1 MKTYI
6 CNLHSKKNSRYIGN
20 KAQNLRFLIR
30 NHYAVPAGL
39 VCTWDAR
46 ADYLSGQKD
55 VLTVI
60 RSQLSP
66 IIRNDQTYAVRSSSS
81 VEDQSQCSYAGLFK
95 SILHVHGMDSIME
108 ALLEV
113 WKSINSLE
121 VDSYCRDNGLEVHQ
135 IQMAVIIQEMVPALF
150 SGVAFSKN
158 PVTGLSEII
167 IEAGMGAGSQ
177 LNSEENTPRRWIS
190 KWGNWLEKPE
200 STDIPE
206 ELIVQVVEKTADI
219 AKRYGEAVDL
229 EWAYDGNQLHFLQI
243 RRITCL
249 DIPVYSNR
257 ISKEML
263 PGIIKPLVWSVNTR
277 LINERWVSI
286 LSRLTGEDTIT
297 PESLTGHF
305 YYRAYFNMVP
315 FGKVFE
321 RLGMPHETIELL
333 LGLEAE
339 GPQKPHFHPGPRTIF
354 LMPRVLVFGAGLL
367 LIEARLGKL
376 LKRKQQI
383 YQEIAAKMSGQLSPE
398 DLIDLSDKLFEE
410 TKSVVQYNILIPMF
424 AMMYNRML
432 ENMLKKIHIDSRL
445 LDSSGIR
452 SATGKY
458 NPLHS
463 LEILHQRYFADSPVL
478 SEQDQKRFDNDIQ
491 LFLSEFGHFSDSG
504 NDFSAKPWRE
514 TPELVAKMAANPVLS
529 RSETIQ
535 TLTFKELPISRLRR
549 GPAGL
554 IYHRACRFAVHR
566 EAISSLYTYGYGQF
580 RSCFIGLADHLIEQG
595 LLAEREDIF
604 YLYMNEVLDLVHKKS
619 CQPQNELIQQRKD
632 EISQYTDIF
641 LPETIFGTDQPPI
654 IKKSQNVL
662 HGIPTSL
669 GSYTGPVKVLHGI
682 SEFDLLSDGD
692 VLVIPYSD
700 VGWTPLFGKAGAVIA
715 ESGGILSHSS
725 IVAREYHIPAVVS
738 VADACR
744 IPDRTIVH
752 VNGFSGEITL
762 QKDELQ
768 VALERSML

>member
-6 CNLHSKKNSRYIGN
+6 CNLHSKTNSRYIGN
-20 KAQNLRFLIR
+20 KAQNLRFLIKH
-30 NHYAVPAGL
+30 HYAVPAGF

-46 ADYLSGQKD
+46 ADYLSGKQD
-55 VLTVI
+55 TLTLV
-60 RSQLSP
+60 RSQLSSM
-66 IIRNDQTYAVRSSSS
+66 IRNDRDYAVRSSSS
-81 VEDQSQCSYAGLFK
+81 AEDQSQYSYAGLFK
-95 SILHVHGMDSIME
+95 SVLHVHGIEAVME
-108 ALLEV
+108 ALMEV
-113 WKSINSLE
+113 WQSANSPE
-121 VDSYCRDNGLEVHQ
+121 VQSYCRDKGLEVNQ
-135 IQMAVIIQEMVPALF
+135 IQMAVIIQEMVPALY

-167 IEAGMGAGSQ
+167 IEAGVGAGSQ
-177 LNSEENTPRRWIS
+177 LNNEENAPHRWIS
-190 KWGNWLEKPE
+190 KWGNWLEKPD

-206 ELIVQVVEKTADI
+206 EMIIQVVEKTSDI
-219 AKRYGEAVDL
+219 AKQYGEAVDL
-229 EWAYDGNQLHFLQI
+229 EWAYDGSQLHFLQV

-277 LINERWVSI
+277 LINEIWVSI

-321 RLGMPHETIELL
+321 RLGMPYEAIELL

-339 GPQKPHFHPGPRTIF
+339 GPRKPHFRPGLRTIF
-354 LMPRVLVFGAGLL
+354 LMPRMLAFGAGLL
-367 LIEARLGKL
+367 FIEARLAWL
-376 LKRKQQI
+376 LKRKKRI
-383 YQEIAAKMSGQLSPE
+383 YLEIAAEMSGKLSPKE
-398 DLIDLSDKLFEE
+398 LLDMSEKLFQE
-410 TKSVVQYNILIPMF
+410 TKSVVHFNIMIPMF
-424 AMMYNRML
+424 AMMYNKML
-432 ENMLKKIHIDSRL
+432 ENMLEKIHIDSRM
-445 LDSSGIR
+445 LDTSGIR

-458 NPLHS
+458 NPIHS
-463 LEILHQRYFADSPVL
+463 LQILHQKYFADSPVL
-478 SEQDQKRFDNDIQ
+478 SEQDQQSFNKDVQ
-491 LFLSEFGHFSDSG
+491 SFLSEFGHFSDSG

-514 TPELVAKMAANPVLS
+514 TPELIAKMAANPILS
-529 RSETIQ
+529 RSETVQ
-535 TLTFKELPISRLRR
+535 TLQFKDFQIPFFRR
-549 GPAGL
+549 GLTGL

-580 RSCFIGLADHLIEQG
+580 RSCFIGLADHLVELG
-595 LLAEREDIF
+595 LLEEREDIF
-604 YLYMNEVLDLVHKKS
+604 YLYMNEVLDLIREK
-619 CQPQNELIQQRKD
+619 PQKAHRDLIEQRKA
-632 EISQYTDIF
+632 EISGYTDIL
-641 LPETIFGTDQPPI
+641 LPDTIYGTDQPPI
-654 IKKSQNVL
+654 KKLKQDVL
-662 HGIPTSL
+662 RGIPTSL

-682 SEFDLLSDGD
+682 AEFDLLSDGD

-700 VGWTPLFGKAGAVIA
+700 VGWTPLFGKAGAVIS
-715 ESGGILSHSS
+715 ESGGVLSHSS

-752 VNGFSGEITL
+752 VNGFSGEIAL
-762 QKDELQ
+762 QKDQ
-768 VALERSML
+768 SNADLERSL

>member
-1 MKTYI
+1 MHARS
-6 CNLHSKKNSRYIGN
+6 NRRYIGN

-30 NHYAVPAGL
+30 HHYAVPAGL

-46 ADYLSGQKD
+46 ADYLSGKKD
-55 VLTVI
+55 VLPLI
-60 RSQLSP
+60 RAQLSSV
-66 IIRNDQTYAVRSSSS
+66 IQNNQEYAVRSSSS
-81 VEDQSQCSYAGLFK
+81 VEDESQCSYAGLFK
-95 SILHVHGMDSIME
+95 SILHVHGIESVLE

-113 WKSINSLE
+113 WQSTESPE
-121 VDSYCRDNGLEVHQ
+121 VRDYCRKNGLAVKQ

-158 PVTGLSEII
+158 PMTGLSEII
-167 IEAGMGAGSQ
+167 IEAGTGTGSQ
-177 LNSEENTPRRWIS
+177 LNSEVDAPHRWIS
-190 KWGNWLEKPE
+190 KWGKWLEKPD
-200 STDIPE
+200 SSGIPE
-206 ELIVQVVEKTADI
+206 DLIIQVVEKTAEI

-229 EWAYDGNQLHFLQI
+229 EWAYDGSQLYFLQI

-286 LSRLTGEDTIT
+286 LSRLTGECTIT

-305 YYRAYFNMVP
+305 YYRAYFNMAP

-321 RLGMPHETIELL
+321 RLGMPYEAIELL

-339 GPQKPHFHPGPRTIF
+339 GPRKPHFRPGMRTIF
-354 LMPRVLVFGAGLL
+354 LIPRALAFGTGLL
-367 LIEARLGKL
+367 FIEARLEKL
-376 LKRKQQI
+376 LKRKKQI
-383 YQEIAAKMSGQLSPE
+383 YQEIASKLSGKMSGQLSPKE
-398 DLIDLSDKLFEE
+398 LLDISDKLFKE
-410 TKSVVQYNILIPMF
+410 TKSVVQYNIIIPIF

-432 ENMLKKIHIDSRL
+432 ENMLRKIHIDSRL

-452 SATGKY
+452 SAAGKY

-478 SEQDQKRFDNDIQ
+478 SEQDQERFNKDIQ
-491 LFLSEFGHFSDSG
+491 SFLFEFGHFSDSG
-504 NDFSAKPWRE
+504 NDFSIKPWRE
-514 TPELVAKMAANPVLS
+514 TPELIAKMAANPGLS
-529 RSETIQ
+529 RSETAQ
-535 TLTFKELPISRLRR
+535 TLQFKDFQIPLSRRV
-549 GPAGL
+549 PTGL

-580 RSCFIGLADHLIEQG
+580 RNCFIGLAGHLVERG

-604 YLYMNEVLDLVHKKS
+604 YLYMHEVLDLIQEKVH
-619 CQPQNELIQQRKD
+619 QPQGDLIQQRKA
-632 EISQYTDIF
+632 EISRYTDIV
-641 LPETIFGTDQPPI
+641 LPDTIYGTDPPPI
-654 IKKSQNVL
+654 KKLNRDVL
-662 HGIPTSL
+662 HGIATSL

-682 SEFDLLSDGD
+682 AEFDQLSDGD
-692 VLVIPYSD
+692 VLIIPYSD
-700 VGWTPLFGKAGAVIA
+700 VGWTPLFSKAGAVIA

-725 IVAREYHIPAVVS
+725 IIAREYHIPAVVS

-752 VNGFSGEITL
+752 VNGFTGEITL
-762 QKDELQ
+762 QKDQ
-768 VALERSML
+768 TNAALERSMG